1 MNKIK
6 LLLIATATSALLSGC
21 FSSNNKTEPTASALE
36 THKPDATQTSDPFGI
51 SDEIK
56 QVTLKKANSHSSAD
70 STLIKTFDDVNT
82 IALFSRALQSAVPL
96 MGIMN
101 TSQPDYQFE
110 LATEN
115 SQHSFF
121 LWLDESTDKAMLIDT
136 QESHTGYSL
145 SKEITDELK
154 KLLFQDLN
162 DTISNNQMS
171 FQTARQSDGT
181 LSARPI
187 GFDGDGYHLN
197 SSNVLELNGTVYHN
211 IQLFYSVHKA
221 INALVAH
228 EKGTDEVQ
236 VKWSDS
242 LNNSDNSWNNA
253 FMNSYNMLLPLPD
266 NRLLFLESE
275 MTKNE
280 GSYHLSAYNTET
292 GAVDRLR
299 ENFWPSSDKYDY
311 IYQYKWNVDEK
322 KLLMQSFLGNVW
334 IFDLKT
340 GKDIT
345 HLNTYKVPNH
355 STTGLPS
362 LFVSP
367 TLERFA
373 FDDESGDLTFYSSDG
388 TALGKVEL
396 PADQDVPSD
405 KIKWNPAGTAAW
417 LELAPQD
424 EDRIFGIDID
434 YLRIAPKQVQ
444 FFDPDGEPIGSLMA
458 GDEHNASLEV
468 AGWINADVA
477 VIKSYTAAPAP
488 DQGVEAGMK
497 DASYYLYDVWKKNK
511 GPLLASMPPE
521 TIPVIDSR
529 GTGSVKEHSS
539 VTVNSDEIIYTK

>member
-1 MNKIK
+1 MNKTK
-6 LLLIATATSALLSGC
+6 LLLLALATSTMLAGCSGPD
-21 FSSNNKTEPTASALE
+21 NKTEPTDSALVTYRPDNNE
-36 THKPDATQTSDPFGI
+36 TAYPFKI
-51 SDEIK
+51 AKEIE
-56 QVTLKKANSHSSAD
+56 QVTLNKANSHSSVD
-70 STLIKTFDDVNT
+70 NTNIKTFDDENT
-82 IALFSRALQSAVPL
+82 KALFQRVVQSAVP
-96 MGIMN
+96 MAGILD
-101 TSQPDYQFE
+101 TTQPDYHFE
-110 LATEN
+110 LA
-115 SQHSFF
+115 SADGQHSFF
-121 LWLDESTDKAMLIDT
+121 LWLDETSDQAMLMEA

-162 DTISNNQMS
+162 NTISNNQLS
-171 FQTARQSDGT
+171 FQTVRQSDGT
-181 LSARPI
+181 LVAKPV

-211 IQLFYSVHKA
+211 VQLFYSVHKA
-221 INALVAH
+221 INALIAH

-242 LNNSDNSWNNA
+242 LNNSDNHWNNA

-266 NRLLFLESE
+266 NRILFLESE
-275 MTKNE
+275 LIENE
-280 GSYHLSAYNTET
+280 GAYHLSAYNTET
-292 GAVDRLR
+292 GALERLR
-299 ENFWPSSDKYDY
+299 ENFWPGFDTYDY
-311 IYQYKWNVDEK
+311 IYQYKWNIDEQ
-322 KLLMQSFLGNVW
+322 KLLLQSFLGNVW

-373 FDDESGDLTFYSSDG
+373 FDDESGKLTFYSSDG
-388 TALGKVEL
+388 TALNKVEL
-396 PADQDVPSD
+396 PAGQNVPSD
-405 KIKWNPAGTAAW
+405 KIKWSAAGNAAW
-417 LELAPQD
+417 MELAPED
-424 EDRIFGIDID
+424 EDRILGIDVD

-444 FFDPDGEPIGSLMA
+444 FFNADGEPIGSLTA
-458 GDEHNASLEV
+458 GDKQNASLEV

-497 DASYYLYDVWKKNK
+497 EISYYLYDVWKKNK
-511 GPLLASMPPE
+511 GPLLDTMPPE
-521 TIPVIDSR
+521 TIPVMESR
-529 GTGSVKEHSS
+529 GWASVKESS
-539 VTVNSDEIIYTK
+539 PVTLNSEEIIYSK